1 MTMRTISLALCVAA
15 VGLATACGSSGHAG
29 SPSQRPATSLA
40 IYANA
45 NQIVQALKAH
55 HVLVTNVV
63 ADSGFW
69 SGEGATSG
77 VWVTTA
83 PGDSAAVFGGSEN
96 PVQDTEIVVF
106 QNHAE
111 AVAYANLSTN
121 PTDTPDDPDHETI
134 LGTNWAVDAATPA
147 ASSIRAALGGT
158 LIPNVPA
165 SGASASPQP
174 APPSASPTQA
184 PATAPPVARVL
195 FSMSGNGIYTGPP
208 FNVGSQPL
216 TVSYSYDCSSFGQS
230 GNFIADLLNGNQS
243 QLGSDDQ
250 PIANQ
255 LGMSGSQ
262 TVTVYPQNPGADYYL
277 SVNSECDWSVTIKGY

>member
-1 MTMRTISLALCVAA
+1 M
-15 VGLATACGSSGHAG
+15 
-29 SPSQRPATSLA
+29 Q
-40 IYANA
+40 NA
-45 NQIVQALKAH
+45 NQIVQALNAH

-77 VWVTTA
+77 VWATTA
-83 PGDSAAVFGGSEN
+83 PGDSAAVFGGSDN

-106 QNHAE
+106 QNHAK
-111 AVAYANLSTN
+111 AVAYANVGTGPN
-121 PTDTPDDPDHETI
+121 ATPDPDHQII

-147 ASSIRAALGGT
+147 APGIRAALDGT
-158 LIPNVPA
+158 LIPNAPA
-165 SGASASPQP
+165 SPAPVSPQP
-174 APPSASPTQA
+174 APPSASPTPA
-184 PATAPPVARVL
+184 PTTAPPVARVV

-208 FNVGSQPL
+208 FDVGSQPL
-216 TVSYSYDCSSFGQS
+216 TVRYSYDCSSFGQS
-230 GNFIADLLNGNQS
+230 GNFIANLLNGNQS
-243 QLGSDDQ
+243 QLGSDNQ